1 MCGII
6 GLHLKNKIKPNIYIN
21 AINSLKHR
29 GPDDQGLWFDNQGK
43 NLCLGQSRLSIID
56 LSEKSNQPMKDI
68 NEDYIIVFNGE
79 VYNFKEIKS
88 HLIKMGQ
95 TFRTKSDTEVLL
107 EAYKFWGKKC
117 LDKLEGMFA
126 FAVYDRKKNKIFIA
140 RDRAGEKPLF
150 YFYNGY
156 DFIFASEIKAIFE
169 IPSVERKINYSHL
182 NLLLAQGYINKNRS
196 IIHNINKLPAGN
208 FLEYDIKTRQI
219 KIERYWD
226 LPSPNYDSRFDKND
240 LVDELQSLLTNAVN
254 QQLVSDVPL
263 GILLSGGLDSSLI
276 TALAAKSDKLI
287 NTFSITFPN
296 NVNYD
301 ESKHSR
307 LIAKY
312 FGTNHTELAGEEFS
326 LETLPNISKQF
337 DEPIFDSSSIPTF
350 MVSNLVKEKC
360 TVALGGDG
368 GDELFGGYDHYRRL
382 LFLNEKFNFVPNI
395 FRQTVSSTLNKLYK
409 KYRGRNWIDAFGQ
422 DLTKELPRIA
432 TYFRTHER
440 KLLLKNQSFYDAE
453 LMWSKDVPQQENLL
467 ERATRMDFKNYLCE
481 DILVKVDRASMLNSL
496 EVRAPLLN
504 HKIIE
509 FAFSKIP
516 PQLKTTSTENKIILK
531 LLGKKILPTDFDFN
545 RKQGFITPL
554 DYWFERDDWINLFEE
569 VFYDSSQEL
578 FNHSYLKKLMN
589 EQRNGNLQ
597 SERLFGLLMLCI
609 WKSEYGIKM

>member
-6 GLHLKNKIKPNIYIN
+6 GLHLKDKIEPNICIN
-21 AINSLKHR
+21 AVNSLKHR
-29 GPDDQGLWFDNQGK
+29 GPDDQGLWFDDQDK

-68 NEDYIIVFNGE
+68 DEDYIIVFNGE
-79 VYNFKEIKS
+79 IYNFKEIKK
-88 HLIKMGQ
+88 HLFKMGK

-117 LDKLEGMFA
+117 LDKLEGMFS
-126 FAVYDRKKNKIFIA
+126 FAIYDRKKSKIFIA

-150 YFYNGY
+150 YFYNGH

-169 IPSVERKINYSHL
+169 IPSVERKINHSNL
-182 NLLLAQGYINKNRS
+182 NLLLSQGYINKNRS
-196 IIHNINKLPAGN
+196 IIHNISKLPAGN
-208 FLEYDIKTRQI
+208 FLEYNTKTKKI

-226 LPSPNYDSRFDKND
+226 LPSPNYDSHLNKNE

-276 TALAAKSDKLI
+276 TALAAKSGKLI

-296 NVNYD
+296 NVHYD

-326 LETLPNISKQF
+326 LEILPNIVKQF
-337 DEPIFDSSSIPTF
+337 DEPIFDSSCIPTF
-350 MVSNLVKEKC
+350 MVSRLVKEKC

-382 LFLNEKFNFVPNI
+382 LFLNERFNFLPNI
-395 FRQTVSSTLNKLYK
+395 FKQKISSTLNKIYK
-409 KYRGRNWIDAFGQ
+409 RYRGRNWIDAFGQ
-422 DLTKELPRIA
+422 NLTKELPRMA

-440 KLLLKNQSFYDAE
+440 KLLLKNQSFYDTE
-453 LMWSKDVPQQENLL
+453 LDWNRDVPQQENLL

-516 PQLKTTSTENKIILK
+516 PQLKATSTENKIILK
-531 LLGKKILPTDFDFN
+531 LLGRKILPIDFDYN
-545 RKQGFITPL
+545 RKQGFNTPL
-554 DYWFERDDWINLFEE
+554 NHWFKRNDWLNLFEE
-569 VFYDSSQEL
+569 VFFDGSQEL
-578 FNHSYLKKLMN
+578 FNHSYLRELMN
-589 EQRNGNLQ
+589 EQKKGNLQ

-609 WKSEYGIKM
+609 WKFEYGIKI